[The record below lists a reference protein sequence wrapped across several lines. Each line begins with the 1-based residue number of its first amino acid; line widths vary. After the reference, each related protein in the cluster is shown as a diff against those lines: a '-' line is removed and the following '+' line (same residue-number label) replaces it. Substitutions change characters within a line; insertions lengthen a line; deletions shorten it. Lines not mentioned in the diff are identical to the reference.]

1 MGSFGTQL
9 HVQQINF
16 KSSGITWISFIK
28 QKMFNL
34 TASYIP
40 SKANGSLFFFFFFF
54 VFFFSIFQGFFLF
67 YSEIYSF
74 DEYLMCYLDQILCM
88 FHERI
93 IKIDKRKSCCSEIST
108 SNNIWFHSR
117 NYRMPKYFG
126 SLFSSSKTGIKRS
139 ASC

>member
-34 TASYIP
+34 TASYHP
-40 SKANGSLFFFFFFF
+40 RPMVPLSSSSSSSSSSSPFFKF
-54 VFFFSIFQGFFLF
+54 FFLF

-117 NYRMPKYFG
+117 NYRMRKYFG

>member
-1 MGSFGTQL
+1 LGRSFMFSKLTLKVQALLEYLSLNKKCLTSL
-9 HVQQINF
+9 HHIYHPRPMVPLSSSSSSSSSPFF
-16 KSSGITWISFIK
+16 KF
-28 QKMFNL
+28 
-34 TASYIP
+34 
-40 SKANGSLFFFFFFF
+40 
-54 VFFFSIFQGFFLF
+54 FFLF

-93 IKIDKRKSCCSEIST
+93 IKIDKRKSCCHEIST
-108 SNNIWFHSR
+108 SNNIWFHSW
-117 NYRMPKYFG
+117 NYRMRKYFG